1 MLNKKLIHLSFVIY
15 NMNQEAT
22 FLPCFSLT
30 QKVLHTFL
38 ILLFEKVGS
47 NFLGPR
53 DGLIER

>member
-1 MLNKKLIHLSFVIY
+1 MLNKKLMYLSFVIY

-22 FLPCFSLT
+22 FLLCLSLT
-30 QKVLHTFL
+30 QMVLRTFL

>member
-1 MLNKKLIHLSFVIY
+1 MLNKKLMYLSFVIY

-22 FLPCFSLT
+22 FLLCLSLT
-30 QKVLHTFL
+30 QMVLRTFL
-38 ILLFEKVGS
+38 ILLFEKAGS